1 MLTSLVPT
9 FWRQRHSFFVL
20 ATLFS
25 STRDVYHANLDIVAL
40 SRAGKVDAARKLFD
54 EMATKDVVTGNSM
67 LSAYWQNG
75 LLQRSKA
82 LFHSMPLRN
91 VVSWNSI
98 IAACVQNDNLQ
109 DGFRYFAAESYN
121 AVIRTSC
128 RTPRWWMDTRG
139 WREGLGARGRC
150 SKRCL
155 EGTRCRGL

>member
-54 EMATKDVVTGNSM
+54 EMATKDVVTWNSM

-75 LLQRSKA
+75 LLQHSKA
-82 LFHSMPLRN
+82 LFHSMLLCN
-91 VVSWNSI
+91 I
-98 IAACVQNDNLQ
+98 I
-109 DGFRYFAAESYN
+109 S
-121 AVIRTSC
+121 
-128 RTPRWWMDTRG
+128 
-139 WREGLGARGRC
+139 
-150 SKRCL
+150 
-155 EGTRCRGL
+155 